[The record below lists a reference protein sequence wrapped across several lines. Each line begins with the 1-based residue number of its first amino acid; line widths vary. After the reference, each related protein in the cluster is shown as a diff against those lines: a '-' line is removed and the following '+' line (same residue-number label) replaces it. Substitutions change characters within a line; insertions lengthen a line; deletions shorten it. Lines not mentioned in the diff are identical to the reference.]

1 MNQQFEDILFNTND
15 IESLAKELSR
25 PFTQLSII
33 YLNTPTLIE
42 KTRWLSSVTLWENNK
57 VGLKISTIM
66 HDVDYR
72 LEVGSLYF
80 ERVVV
85 KDQRDEFY
93 KLPDSFSTGAI
104 IQKLIVTESGKRI
117 ESGIRITTS
126 DEAQILLVPNAMPL
140 SISMRCT
147 ELNLSHFEPE
157 YSIDEYSV
165 EVF

>member
-1 MNQQFEDILFNTND
+1 MVEFCDPLGEQQSWSENFDNH
-15 IESLAKELSR
+15 AR
-25 PFTQLSII
+25 
-33 YLNTPTLIE
+33 
-42 KTRWLSSVTLWENNK
+42 RRLW
-57 VGLKISTIM
+57 
-66 HDVDYR
+66 

-80 ERVVV
+80 ERAIV

-93 KLPDSFSTGAI
+93 KLPDSFSTGTI

-117 ESGIRITTS
+117 ESGIRITAP

-147 ELNLSHFEPE
+147 EINLSHFEPE

-165 EVF
+165 EVFKTAHH